1 MNIQLADERKKDYR
15 EMRSVFSRMLAEQ
28 MAEDE
33 LVCYLDA
40 DLMGCVNTKEL
51 MKEYPD
57 RVINCGIAEANM
69 MGVAAGMS
77 AAGMKPYA
85 HTFAP
90 FATRRAMDQVF
101 LSIAYAR
108 QNVRIIGTDP
118 GVTAAYNG
126 GTHMPFED
134 MAVMCSIPT
143 AMVIEP
149 CDCVQFASVMRQV
162 KERKGLTYIRMLRK
176 NPITIYKDGSDF
188 EIGKGVILKHG
199 NDLTIIASGIMVDQA
214 LKAAEMLIVD
224 GIEARVIDMFTWK
237 PIDSALIEACARE
250 TGAIVT
256 AENHN
261 IICGLGS
268 AVSNVVTSTY
278 PVPIERVG
286 IEDEFGEVGPEDYLR
301 QRYNLTAEKIV
312 EKAMA
317 AIARKR
323 QA

>member
-1 MNIQLADERKKDYR
+1 MSIQIADGLKKDSR
-15 EMRSVFSRMLAEQ
+15 EMRATFSSILAEQ

-33 LVCYLDA
+33 FVCYLDS

-51 MKEYPD
+51 MKKYPD
-57 RVINCGIAEANM
+57 RAINCGIAESNM
-69 MGVAAGMS
+69 IGVAAGMS

-101 LSIAYAR
+101 LSVAYAK

-143 AMVIEP
+143 ATVIEP
-149 CDCVQFASVMRQV
+149 CDCAQFASVMRQV
-162 KERKGLTYIRMLRK
+162 KDRIGLTYMRMLRK
-176 NPITIYKDGSDF
+176 NPIIIYKDESDF
-188 EIGKGVILKHG
+188 EIGKGVIVKHG
-199 NDLTIIASGIMVDQA
+199 NDLTIIASGIMVEQA
-214 LKAAEMLIVD
+214 LKAAEILSKE

-237 PIDSALIEACARE
+237 PIDAALIEACARE

-261 IICGLGS
+261 IFCGLGS

-278 PVPIERVG
+278 PVPVERVG
-286 IEDEFGEVGPEDYLR
+286 IDDEFGEVGPEDYLR
-301 QRYNLTAEKIV
+301 KRYNLTAEKIA
-312 EKAMA
+312 EKSRI
-317 AIARKR
+317 AIAKKSRT
-323 QA
+323 